1 MDAALVS
8 QVRSFNRRVTQT
20 IGALHDDY
28 LGRDRPL
35 GESRL
40 LFEIGR
46 HGATAVELRARAG
59 LDSGYLSRL
68 LRSLERQGLV
78 VTKPEAKDKRVRR
91 AQLTAAGRR
100 ELAVLNRGSDRLA
113 SSILASLN
121 ESQRNKL
128 ASAMAEVERLLSAS
142 AVQVDEVTPDS
153 RDAEY
158 CLAHSFAALAG

>member
-46 HGATAVELRARAG
+46 IGATRDSSNAPGVPVETMP
-59 LDSGYLSRL
+59 RL
-68 LRSLERQGLV
+68 WSW
-78 VTKPEAKDKRVRR
+78 P
-91 AQLTAAGRR
+91 
-100 ELAVLNRGSDRLA
+100 S
-113 SSILASLN
+113 
-121 ESQRNKL
+121 
-128 ASAMAEVERLLSAS
+128 
-142 AVQVDEVTPDS
+142 
-153 RDAEY
+153 
-158 CLAHSFAALAG
+158 